1 MFYVSCVLVDMVIW
15 WLDAA
20 RHYLAEVVLALEFLH
35 SNGVI
40 HRDIK
45 PQNLLV
51 TKEGHIKLIDFGLS
65 CKSSKTDVS
74 TEGIEM
80 KKPLPTGLTSPS
92 VVALN

>member
-1 MFYVSCVLVDMVIW
+1 MDGVCVMRGVG
-15 WLDAA
+15 WLAAA

-65 CKSSKTDVS
+65 CKSSKTAVS
-74 TEGIEM
+74 TVDVE
-80 KKPLPTGLTSPS
+80 T
-92 VVALN
+92 